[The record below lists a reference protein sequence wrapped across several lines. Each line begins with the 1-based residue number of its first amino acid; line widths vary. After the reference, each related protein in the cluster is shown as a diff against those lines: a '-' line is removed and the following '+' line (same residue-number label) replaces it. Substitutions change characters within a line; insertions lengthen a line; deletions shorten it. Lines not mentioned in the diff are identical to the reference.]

1 MHLLL
6 GPRGL
11 IGLGSI
17 ACFVACAAIDPGVR
31 TTSPPHADS
40 SADVDRA
47 DLTLTARDGLSVY
60 AQRWRPR
67 TGDPRAVVVI
77 HHGLADHSDRY
88 AGFAERL
95 VHAGYAVWAL
105 DMRGH
110 GRSAG
115 PRGQIDRIDDLLDDL
130 DALVALV
137 REREPGR
144 PIVLYGHSIGGLATA
159 LYAIERQPSVA
170 GVVLAAP
177 GIAFDA
183 PPIQAAAVQFIT
195 ALAPNARILAVPHA
209 EFSSDPKVVS
219 EMDRDPLIDQDNHP
233 AWTARA
239 AVDGAMR
246 VWAHP
251 EKLVAPLLVV
261 HGKSDAVTAPSGS
274 RDLVARA
281 GTTDRTLKLYDGLHH
296 DVLRDTG
303 GDRVASDVVAWIDAH
318 TGAAPAGAVPA
329 TAPATAPGRSPE
341 DSLTAAATPL
351 AGDRAPRTM
360 AVELDLRGEHRDGD
374 SGATAGLRLRLGTGA
389 HVGYTGGIDLR
400 GGYLSGARYEADA
413 HLLGLAVRSGA
424 TTLSLTAGVGI
435 GGLRGAGATHLPVE
449 LALEAPLGPTRLLA
463 RAGLGWRLGGAAYA
477 DDAFGIADEA
487 TALAGL
493 RLGRDHG
500 YWSTVRAGAGPFLA
514 VTYRN
519 LGGVDVWG
527 VALGGELWGGN

>member
-1 MHLLL
+1 MRTLP
-6 GPRGL
+6 G
-11 IGLGSI
+11 ILGSLV
-17 ACFVACAAIDPGVR
+17 ASLVTSLAACAATDPGLR
-31 TTSPPHADS
+31 TTTPPQAAAPADI
-40 SADVDRA
+40 DRA
-47 DLTLTARDGLSVY
+47 DLTFQGRDGLSLY

-67 TGDPRAVVVI
+67 TGEPHGVVVI

-115 PRGQIDRIDDLLDDL
+115 ARVQIDRIDDLLDDL
-130 DALVALV
+130 DAFVALV

-144 PIVLYGHSIGGLATA
+144 PIVLYGHSLGGLATA

-183 PPIQAAAVQFIT
+183 PPIQAAAVQLVN
-195 ALAPNARILAVPHA
+195 ALAGNAKILDVPHA
-209 EFSSDPKVVS
+209 EFSSDPKVVA
-219 EMDRDPLIDQDNHP
+219 ELDHDPLIAQGKGP
-233 AWTARA
+233 ARTARA
-239 AVDGAMR
+239 AIDGVAR

-251 EKLVAPLLVV
+251 EKLAVPLLVV
-261 HGKSDAVTAPSGS
+261 HGKSDQVTAPSGS

-281 GTTDRTLKLYDGLHH
+281 GTTDRTLLLYDGLHH
-296 DVLRDTG
+296 DVLHDPG
-303 GDRVASDVVAWIDAH
+303 GDRVAADIVAWLDKH
-318 TGAAPAGAVPA
+318 TGAAASADAAPVPDHTPAA
-329 TAPATAPGRSPE
+329 E
-341 DSLTAAATPL
+341 LTAATTPL
-351 AGDRAPRTM
+351 GGDRAPRTM
-360 AVELDLRGEHRDGD
+360 AIELDVRGEHRDGD
-374 SGATAGLRLRLGTGA
+374 SGATAGLRLRFATGETL
-389 HVGYTGGIDLR
+389 GYTCGVDLR
-400 GGYLSGARYEADA
+400 GGYLGGARYEGDA
-413 HLLGLAVRSGA
+413 HLLGFAVRSGA
-424 TTLSLTAGVGI
+424 TTLSLTGGVGI

-463 RAGLGWRLGGAAYA
+463 RAGLGWRLGGARYA
-477 DDAFGIADEA
+477 GDAFGIADEA

-493 RLGRDHG
+493 RIGRDLG

-519 LGGVDVWG
+519 LGGASVWG
-527 VALGGELWGGN
+527 IALGGELWGGN

>member
-1 MHLLL
+1 MRTPP
-6 GPRGL
+6 GSFAGL
-11 IGLGSI
+11 VASLMASFI
-17 ACFVACAAIDPGVR
+17 ACAATDPGLR
-31 TTSPPHADS
+31 TATPPQAAVP
-40 SADVDRA
+40 ADVDRA
-47 DLTLTARDGLSVY
+47 DLTFQGRDGLSLY
-60 AQRWRPR
+60 AQRWQPR
-67 TGDPRAVVVI
+67 TGEPRGVVVI

-115 PRGQIDRIDDLLDDL
+115 ARVQIDRIDDLLDDL
-130 DALVALV
+130 DAFVALV

-144 PIVLYGHSIGGLATA
+144 PIVLYGHSLGGLATA
-159 LYAIERQPSVA
+159 LYAIERQPRVA

-183 PPIQAAAVQFIT
+183 PPIQAAAVQLVN
-195 ALAPNARILAVPHA
+195 ALAGNAKILAVPHTD
-209 EFSSDPKVVS
+209 FSSDPQVVA
-219 EMDRDPLIDQDNHP
+219 ELDHDPLIAQGKGP
-233 AWTARA
+233 ARTARA
-239 AVDGAMR
+239 ALDGVVR

-251 EKLVAPLLVV
+251 EQLVAPLLVV
-261 HGKSDAVTAPSGS
+261 HGKSDQVTAPSGS

-281 GTTDRTLKLYDGLHH
+281 GTADKTLQLYDGLHH
-296 DVLRDTG
+296 DVLHDPG
-303 GDRVASDVVAWIDAH
+303 GDRVAADIIAWLDEH
-318 TGAAPAGAVPA
+318 TGAAGASA
-329 TAPATAPGRSPE
+329 TPAPAPSPE
-341 DSLTAAATPL
+341 TSLTAATPL
-351 AGDRAPRTM
+351 AGDRSPGTM
-360 AVELDLRGEHRDGD
+360 AVELDVRGEHRDGD

-389 HVGYTGGIDLR
+389 RVGYTGGIDLR
-400 GGYLSGARYEADA
+400 GGYLGGARYEADA
-413 HLLGLAVRSGA
+413 HLLGFAVRSGA
-424 TTLSLTAGVGI
+424 TTLSVTGGIGI

-463 RAGLGWRLGGAAYA
+463 RAGLGWRLGGARYT

-493 RLGRDHG
+493 RIGRDLG

-519 LGGVDVWG
+519 LGGASVWG
-527 VALGGELWGGN
+527 IALGGELWGGN